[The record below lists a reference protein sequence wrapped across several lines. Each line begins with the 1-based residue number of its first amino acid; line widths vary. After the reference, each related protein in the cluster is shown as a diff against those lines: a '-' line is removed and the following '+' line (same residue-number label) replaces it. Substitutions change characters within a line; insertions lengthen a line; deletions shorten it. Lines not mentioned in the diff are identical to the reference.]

1 MSLGKKGYAHDVLL
15 EWWWMR
21 CTCYLNVC
29 SAYEHIRQAY
39 QSDLFSIFAP
49 DVPVGEAARADPAL
63 VKRFMDSDPAWKL
76 ARYVFECMEHRRE
89 HGRAVMSSE
98 ESCGS
103 SSVEDSG
110 LWTEE
115 VDEELEYI
123 SLMDDHDDL
132 EVLPLEPMLAASRA
146 APPFGEGAILKCNVM

>member
-1 MSLGKKGYAHDVLL
+1 MPTMYFWSGGGRGALAI
-15 EWWWMR
+15 
-21 CTCYLNVC
+21 LN
-29 SAYEHIRQAY
+29 AQPMPYEHIRQAY

-49 DVPVGEAARADPAL
+49 DVPVGEAAARADPAL

-76 ARYVFECMEHRRE
+76 ARRYVFECMEHRRE

-115 VDEELEYI
+115 VDEELESHNYI
-123 SLMDDHDDL
+123 TKWP
-132 EVLPLEPMLAASRA
+132 LPQKGG
-146 APPFGEGAILKCNVM
+146 APVKGPT

>member
-1 MSLGKKGYAHDVLL
+1 MLF
-15 EWWWMR
+15 E
-21 CTCYLNVC
+21 C
-29 SAYEHIRQAY
+29 SAYEHIRQNY

-49 DVPVGEAARADPAL
+49 DVPVGEAARANPAL

-110 LWTEE
+110 LWTGE
-115 VDEELEYI
+115 VDEELESI
-123 SLMDDHDDL
+123 SLMDDDL
-132 EVLPLEPMLAASRA
+132 EVLPLEPMLAPSRA
-146 APPFGEGAILKCNVM
+146 PPLWGKGPFCNVM